1 MMGGEY
7 GYGLETAMSV
17 LIKLGDRYG
26 ADRMID
32 IDNVHVGASTY
43 ANEMFLTGTVAE
55 IVPVVQVDGR
65 TIGSGE
71 VGKRPI
77 EILQLYEDYVRARC
91 FSLLTEGRRSEKIS
105 VVDMEKAVKIA
116 VSSPSYFGR

>member
-1 MMGGEY
+1 MGGEY
-7 GYGLETAMSV
+7 DYGLETAMSV
-17 LIKLGDRYG
+17 LVKLGDMYG

-32 IDNVHVGASTY
+32 TDNVHVGASTY
-43 ANEMFLTGTVAE
+43 ADEMFPMGTAAE
-55 IVPVVQVDGR
+55 IVSVVQVDGR

-91 FSLLTEGRRSEKIS
+91 FGLLTEGWRSENIS
-105 VVDMEKAVKIA
+105 VVDVEKAVKIV
-116 VSSPSYFGR
+116 VSSPSYVGR